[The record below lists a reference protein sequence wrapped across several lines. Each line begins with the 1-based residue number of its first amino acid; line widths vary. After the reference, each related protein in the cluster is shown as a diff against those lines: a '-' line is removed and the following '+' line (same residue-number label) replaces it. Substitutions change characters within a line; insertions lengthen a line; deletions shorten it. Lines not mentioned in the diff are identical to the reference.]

1 MTIQTN
7 ATDRKKLAKSI
18 AEFTGNEIH
27 YMGPPTFAYAVS
39 QSKNADKT
47 EIPL

>member
-18 AEFTGNEIH
+18 AEFTGSEIH
-27 YMGPPTFAYAVS
+27 YMVPRPLPT
-39 QSKNADKT
+39 
-47 EIPL
+47 L

>member
-1 MTIQTN
+1 MTCYFIDSEQYMVVPKNKEVHTMTIQTN

-27 YMGPPTFAYAVS
+27 
-39 QSKNADKT
+39 
-47 EIPL
+47 